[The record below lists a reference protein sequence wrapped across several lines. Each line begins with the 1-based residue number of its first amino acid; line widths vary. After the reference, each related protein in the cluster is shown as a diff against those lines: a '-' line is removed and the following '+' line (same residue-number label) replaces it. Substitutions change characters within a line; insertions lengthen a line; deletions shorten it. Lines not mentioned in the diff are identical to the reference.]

1 MLVNTHIAFY
11 FPRQNLN
18 ANHRANDWV
27 ILEGVDQ
34 CLSARFMYGPLD
46 MVSLSNEKVKDL
58 SFSPNVNGVEQ
69 LVLDIECGLLTLICC
84 RLIFTS

>member
-1 MLVNTHIAFY
+1 MLNDVLIAFK
-11 FPRQNLN
+11 FSRQNLN

-46 MVSLSNEKVKDL
+46 MVSLSYEKVTKL
-58 SFSPNVNGVEQ
+58 SFSPYVNG
-69 LVLDIECGLLTLICC
+69 
-84 RLIFTS
+84 S

>member
-1 MLVNTHIAFY
+1 MRTAMINNSSKLLSVVDKKVLIDAHIAFY

-46 MVSLSNEKVKDL
+46 MVSLSNEKVRDL
-58 SFSPNVNGVEQ
+58 SFSPYVNG
-69 LVLDIECGLLTLICC
+69 
-84 RLIFTS
+84 S